1 MLAAV
6 FPGTSRSGATILAGM
21 FCGLSR
27 TAATDFSFL
36 LGIPTLLAACAL
48 SFYRQLKA
56 TGVPVQEEW
65 MHLGLGLAVSAITA
79 YFAVKW
85 LLGYVRTNTL
95 IPFAWYRIGMGL
107 VWLWMVK

>member
-1 MLAAV
+1 V
-6 FPGTSRSGATILAGM
+6 GGSGHWSLPDAGGGVSGDIS
-21 FCGLSR
+21 FWGD
-27 TAATDFSFL
+27 DFGRNVL
-36 LGIPTLLAACAL
+36 WAIPD
-48 SFYRQLKA
+48 
-56 TGVPVQEEW
+56 VPVQEEW